1 MNTLRLEIINQHA
14 PYMVKKNPHAQNSY
28 LFKTD
33 SQTEFIVSLQE
44 NCSIVPS
51 GTYEFSINNPKHE
64 RSPLDPKLR
73 NTIFAIIEE
82 FFMVNGEEAMLYLAE
97 TGDGKQSFRN
107 RLFIRWFNSYEHR
120 EEYFIKTAEG
130 MMDGQMNFIAIF
142 SRRHNPRLAEVIEE
156 FNETISFLFD
166 SPEDNLVIDRLFPEA

>member
-1 MNTLRLEIINQHA
+1 
-14 PYMVKKNPHAQNSY
+14 
-28 LFKTD
+28 
-33 SQTEFIVSLQE
+33 
-44 NCSIVPS
+44 
-51 GTYEFSINNPKHE
+51 
-64 RSPLDPKLR
+64 
-73 NTIFAIIEE
+73 
-82 FFMVNGEEAMLYLAE
+82 MVNGEEAMLYLAE